1 MKKIWRNTD
10 NRFFFSMVFG
20 FTLKEIRRK
29 MVKQNVVFIFAF
41 DCIKH
46 PSLSLVNQTYTRTY
60 KSNTLHFSI
69 HIYGNICFF
78 DAAIRQTIRSAM
90 ILHGIYRHAEEEN
103 QKNVVK
109 RKNVARMIGK
119 YREKKT
125 MAKQQDV
132 KKRTFD
138 CELLLFFRHDRCA
151 DISTAKK

>member
-1 MKKIWRNTD
+1 MLL
-10 NRFFFSMVFG
+10 FG
-20 FTLKEIRRK
+20 KQFVAQWIR
-29 MVKQNVVFIFAF
+29 MEYI
-41 DCIKH
+41 D
-46 PSLSLVNQTYTRTY
+46 TYV
-60 KSNTLHFSI
+60 L
-69 HIYGNICFF
+69 
-78 DAAIRQTIRSAM
+78 
-90 ILHGIYRHAEEEN
+90 EEN